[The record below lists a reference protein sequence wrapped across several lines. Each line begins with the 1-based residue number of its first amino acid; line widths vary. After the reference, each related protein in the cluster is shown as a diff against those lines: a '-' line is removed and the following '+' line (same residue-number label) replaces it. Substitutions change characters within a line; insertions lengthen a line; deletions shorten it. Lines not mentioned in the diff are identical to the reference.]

1 MCSPAVKRRGIF
13 LTYGRSYI
21 WIDDSIFLFRK
32 FVFWGFLWLVFSGN
46 LLNHHYSRPY
56 IYLFPFQT
64 LLKNYGKF
72 QPVLYLGRYY
82 LLNSASNIQI
92 YLLWLT
98 NCGTMIH
105 CIDHLLQE
113 LTRHYTVL
121 IRPSKSES
129 EFISNCFSTILIKI
143 YNEYMIRWYL
153 NSTA

>member
-1 MCSPAVKRRGIF
+1 MNWWFNIF
-13 LTYGRSYI
+13 IQEVCILRISLT
-21 WIDDSIFLFRK
+21 F
-32 FVFWGFLWLVFSGN
+32 VFSGN

-129 EFISNCFSTILIKI
+129 EAISKCFSTILIKV